1 VGRSVLQV
9 VHPDDR
15 EAALRHLA
23 RCAENPETVV
33 TTELRK
39 VHRDGSIMWVRE
51 VARAVRDSGL
61 LIVCEEI
68 TERKRAEDQQS
79 LLIAELD
86 HRVKNVLAS
95 VAAIA
100 RRTGERKGSMED
112 FVDTLDRRIQSMAD
126 AHDLLSRNRWQGVSL
141 AELVNRELAPY
152 ASEGNTVVAGPDIV
166 LAAAATQAMAM
177 VLHELAT
184 NAAKYGALSSP
195 QGRVCVRWQRQA
207 PDGAT
212 TKLRLEWL
220 EEGGPRVVAPAE
232 AGYGSSVIR
241 DLIPYELGGAVELN
255 FGPSGVAC
263 VIEISVA
270 QDVVRLVN
278 PSTDFEVLR
287 AAGAEASNRCTS

>member
-1 VGRSVLQV
+1 
-9 VHPDDR
+9 
-15 EAALRHLA
+15 
-23 RCAENPETVV
+23 
-33 TTELRK
+33 
-39 VHRDGSIMWVRE
+39 
-51 VARAVRDSGL
+51 
-61 LIVCEEI
+61 
-68 TERKRAEDQQS
+68 
-79 LLIAELD
+79 
-86 HRVKNVLAS
+86 
-95 VAAIA
+95 
-100 RRTGERKGSMED
+100 
-112 FVDTLDRRIQSMAD
+112 
-126 AHDLLSRNRWQGVSL
+126 
-141 AELVNRELAPY
+141 
-152 ASEGNTVVAGPDIV
+152 
-166 LAAAATQAMAM
+166 
-177 VLHELAT
+177 
-184 NAAKYGALSSP
+184 
-195 QGRVCVRWQRQA
+195 VRWQRQA